1 MELAEIAG
9 LINGDMFLD
18 LPISVDSLKTVNDFT
33 LLWMIY
39 EGRLYDSNYK
49 SLRMMEL
56 VNSSVIRLSNLDEYW
71 TYFKGRYMTSP
82 AVLNI
87 TFDQLAFSE
96 QSKNDKNRLMAI
108 LTNQTPTDEER
119 TIAILLI
126 VAGLR
131 NNLFH
136 GIKQVASLNLQR
148 ENLEMATKAL
158 GDTLRRV
165 HLHFL
170 DSRM

>member
-1 MELAEIAG
+1 MELTEVAR
-9 LINGDMFLD
+9 LINDDMFLD
-18 LPISVDSLKTVNDFT
+18 PPISVDSLKTVNDFT

-49 SLRMMEL
+49 SLRMIEL
-56 VNSSVIRLSNLDEYW
+56 VESGVVRLTNLDEYW
-71 TYFKGRYMTSP
+71 TYFTERYTTSP
-82 AVLNI
+82 TVLNT

-96 QSKNDKNRLMAI
+96 QSKNDKNRLLTI
-108 LTNQTPTDEER
+108 LTNQTPTDVER

-126 VAGLR
+126 VARLR

-136 GIKQVASLNLQR
+136 GIKQLASLNLQR
-148 ENLEMATKAL
+148 ENLEMATKAI
-158 GDTLRRV
+158 GDVLKRV

-170 DSRM
+170 HSRM

>member
-1 MELAEIAG
+1 MELAEIAR

-18 LPISVDSLKTVNDFT
+18 PPISVDSLKTVNDFT

-49 SLRMMEL
+49 SFRMIEL
-56 VNSSVIRLSNLDEYW
+56 VNSGVIRLSNLDEYW
-71 TYFKGRYMTSP
+71 TYFKERYMTSS
-82 AVLNI
+82 AVLNT

-96 QSKNDKNRLMAI
+96 QSKNDKNRLMVI
-108 LTNQTPTDEER
+108 LTNRTPTDKER

-126 VAGLR
+126 VARLR

-136 GIKQVASLNLQR
+136 GIKQVASLNLQS

-158 GDTLRRV
+158 GEMLRRV

-170 DSRM
+170 DSRT

>member
-1 MELAEIAG
+1 MELAEIAR
-9 LINGDMFLD
+9 LINDDMFLD
-18 LPISVDSLKTVNDFT
+18 PPISVDSLKTVNEFT
-33 LLWMIY
+33 LIWMIY

-49 SLRMMEL
+49 SLRMIEM
-56 VNSSVIRLSNLDEYW
+56 VNSAVIHLSDLDVYW
-71 TYFKGRYMTSP
+71 TYFKERYMTSP
-82 AVLNI
+82 AILNA

-96 QSKNDKNRLMAI
+96 QSKNDKNRLVAI
-108 LTNQTPTDEER
+108 LTNRMPTDEER

-126 VAGLR
+126 VARLR

-158 GDTLRRV
+158 DEVLRRV

-170 DSRM
+170 NGK